1 MFASSDGLRA
11 RLDVVRQRI
20 AEACRRA
27 GRPASSV
34 ALVAVTKQV
43 PAEVMR
49 QALGLGVTDVGE
61 NRVQEA
67 GDKREALTGVA
78 ARWHLIGH
86 LQRNKA
92 KLAVTLFDIV
102 HSVDTPELAGALGRH
117 AQASGRVLDALI
129 QVNMSGEA
137 TKHGCR
143 PETAQHLAETVL
155 ATAGLRWR
163 GLMTIAPAVQ
173 DAEQARPHFRRLREL
188 RDTLA
193 RALGADR
200 AALQLSMGMSQDFDV
215 AIEEG
220 ADLVRIGSAIFHPLP
235 RAIQESSG

>member
-1 MFASSDGLRA
+1 M
-11 RLDVVRQRI
+11 
-20 AEACRRA
+20 

-34 ALVAVTKQV
+34 TLVAVTKQV
-43 PAEVMR
+43 SAEVMR
-49 QALGLGVTDVGE
+49 QAIGLGITDVGE

-67 GDKREALTGVA
+67 RVKREALTGAA

-92 KLAVTLFDIV
+92 KLAAMLFDVV
-102 HSVDTPELAGALGRH
+102 HSVDTPELAGELGRH
-117 AQASGRVLDALI
+117 AQASGRVRDALI
-129 QVNMSGEA
+129 QVNVSGEA

-143 PETAQHLAETVL
+143 PEAAQRLAETVL

-163 GLMTIAPAVQ
+163 GLMTIAPVAQ

-188 RDTLA
+188 RDELA
-193 RALGADR
+193 HALGADR
-200 AALQLSMGMSQDFDV
+200 AALQLSMGMSQDFEV

-220 ADLVRIGSAIFHPLP
+220 ADLVRIGSAIFQL
-235 RAIQESSG
+235 AEEG